1 MRKLVSYD
9 GVTALITGASSGIGR
24 LLALRFASAGARVAL
39 VARRADLPE
48 RLVDAIIKALAKGK
62 HEITFPRFIAAG
74 YVVRAIAP
82 GFMRRSTKRQTLEAL
97 AKEGR

>member
-1 MRKLVSYD
+1 M
-9 GVTALITGASSGIGR
+9 
-24 LLALRFASAGARVAL
+24 
-39 VARRADLPE
+39 
-48 RLVDAIIKALAKGK
+48 KALAKGK

-97 AKEGR
+97 AKAGR